1 MNNIIE
7 IKNLYKNYQTKKEE
21 IPVLRNINL
30 NIKEGELISLVGPS
44 GVGKSTL
51 LSIISGLE
59 NISSGIINKKDNLVI
74 SYMLQDNSLM
84 PFLNVLDNCLLSL
97 KIKKKYNKES
107 KKEIINL
114 LNKYGLKNYIYSYPN
129 ELSGGQKQR
138 VSLVRALSIKP
149 DLLLLDEPFSKLDYK
164 TKRDISFDIRNI
176 LKEENKTMIMVTHDI
191 EDAINLSDKVIV
203 LSPNKKSIK
212 NRYVINYDRDNDEIR
227 NKTND
232 TFLKYYNMIWR
243 DLNDI

>member
-1 MNNIIE
+1 MNNLLE
-7 IKNLYKNYQTKKEE
+7 IKNLYKNYQTINEE
-21 IPVLRNINL
+21 INVLKNINFKL
-30 NIKEGELISLVGPS
+30 KKGELLALVGPS

-59 NISSGIINKKDNLVI
+59 NKTSGKVLKDKDLVI

-84 PFLNVLDNCLLSL
+84 PFLNVLDNCSLGL

-107 KKEIINL
+107 KKEIINM
-114 LNKYGLKNYIYSYPN
+114 LNKYGLKNYIYSYPD

-138 VSLVRALSIKP
+138 VSLVRALSVNP

-164 TKRDISFDIRNI
+164 TKLDISFDIRNI
-176 LKEENKTMIMVTHDI
+176 LKKENKSMIMVTHDI
-191 EDAINLSDKVIV
+191 EEAINICDRVIILSKE
-203 LSPNKKSIK
+203 NKSIK
-212 NRYVINYDRDNDEIR
+212 SIYKINYERNIDEIK

-232 TFLKYYNMIWR
+232 KFLEYYKMIWR
-243 DLNDI
+243 DLDG

>member
-21 IPVLRNINL
+21 INVLKNINL
-30 NIKEGELISLVGPS
+30 YIKEGELISLVGES

-59 NISSGIINKKDNLVI
+59 NISSGTIKKKDNIVI

-84 PFLNVLDNCLLSL
+84 PYLNVLDNCLLSL
-97 KIKKKYNKES
+97 KIKKIYNKKS
-107 KKEIINL
+107 KKDIINL
-114 LNKYGLKNYIYSYPN
+114 LNKYGLKDYIYSYPN

-138 VSLVRALSIKP
+138 VSLVRALSVKP
-149 DLLLLDEPFSKLDYK
+149 DILLLDEPFSKLDYK
-164 TKRDISFDIRNI
+164 TKKDISLDIKKI
-176 LKEENKTMIMVTHDI
+176 VKENNMTMIMVTHDI
-191 EDAINLSDKVIV
+191 EDAVNLSDKVIV
-203 LSPNKKSIK
+203 LSKKNKSIK
-212 NRYVINYDRDNDEIR
+212 NRYVINYD

-232 TFLKYYNMIWR
+232 IFLKYYNMIWR
-243 DLNDI
+243 DLNDVR

>member
-1 MNNIIE
+1 MNNLLE
-7 IKNLYKNYQTKKEE
+7 VKNLYKNYQTINEE
-21 IPVLRNINL
+21 INVLKNINFKL
-30 NIKEGELISLVGPS
+30 KKGELLALVGPS

-59 NISSGIINKKDNLVI
+59 NKTSGKVLKDKDLVI

-84 PFLNVLDNCLLSL
+84 PYLNVLDNCLLGL

-107 KKEIINL
+107 KKEIVNM

-129 ELSGGQKQR
+129 DLSGGQKQR
-138 VSLVRALSIKP
+138 VSLVRALSVNP

-164 TKRDISFDIRNI
+164 TKLDISFDIRNI
-176 LKEENKTMIMVTHDI
+176 LKKENKTMIMVTHDI
-191 EDAINLSDKVIV
+191 EEAINICDRVIILSKE
-203 LSPNKKSIK
+203 NKSIK
-212 NRYVINYDRDNDEIR
+212 SIYNINYERNIDEIK

-232 TFLKYYNMIWR
+232 KFLEYYKMIWR
-243 DLNDI
+243 DLDG

>member
-21 IPVLRNINL
+21 INVLKNINL
-30 NIKEGELISLVGPS
+30 NIKEGELISLVGES

-59 NISSGIINKKDNLVI
+59 NISSGNIKKKDNIVI

-84 PFLNVLDNCLLSL
+84 PYLNVLDNCLLSL
-97 KIKKKYNKES
+97 KIKKIYNKNS
-107 KKEIINL
+107 KKDIINL
-114 LNKYGLKNYIYSYPN
+114 LNKYGLKDYIYSYPN

-138 VSLVRALSIKP
+138 VSLVRALSVKP
-149 DLLLLDEPFSKLDYK
+149 DILLLDEPFSKLDYK
-164 TKRDISFDIRNI
+164 TKKDISLDIKKI
-176 LKEENKTMIMVTHDI
+176 VKENNMTMIMVTHDI
-191 EDAINLSDKVIV
+191 EDAVNLSDKVIV
-203 LSPNKKSIK
+203 LSKKNKSIK
-212 NRYVINYDRDNDEIR
+212 NRYVINYD

-232 TFLKYYNMIWR
+232 IFLKYYNMIWR
-243 DLNDI
+243 DLNDVR

>member
-21 IPVLRNINL
+21 INVLKNINL
-30 NIKEGELISLVGPS
+30 NIKEGELISLVGES

-59 NISSGIINKKDNLVI
+59 NISSGTIKKKENIVI

-84 PFLNVLDNCLLSL
+84 PYLNVLDNCLLSL
-97 KIKKKYNKES
+97 KIKKIYNKNS
-107 KKEIINL
+107 KKDIINL
-114 LNKYGLKNYIYSYPN
+114 LNKYGLKDYIYSYPN

-138 VSLVRALSIKP
+138 VSLVRALSVKP
-149 DLLLLDEPFSKLDYK
+149 DILLLDEPFSKLDYK
-164 TKRDISFDIRNI
+164 TKKDISLDIKKI
-176 LKEENKTMIMVTHDI
+176 VKENNMTMIMVTHDI
-191 EDAINLSDKVIV
+191 EDAVNLSDKVIV
-203 LSPNKKSIK
+203 LSKKNKSIK
-212 NRYVINYDRDNDEIR
+212 NRYVINYD

-232 TFLKYYNMIWR
+232 IFLKYYNMIWR
-243 DLNDI
+243 DLNDVR

>member
-21 IPVLRNINL
+21 INVLKNINL
-30 NIKEGELISLVGPS
+30 NIKEGELISLVGES

-59 NISSGIINKKDNLVI
+59 NTSSGTIKKKENIVI

-84 PFLNVLDNCLLSL
+84 PYLNILDNCLLSL
-97 KIKKKYNKES
+97 KIKKIYNKNS
-107 KKEIINL
+107 KKDIINL
-114 LNKYGLKNYIYSYPN
+114 LNKYGLKDYIYSYPN

-138 VSLVRALSIKP
+138 VSLVRALSVKP
-149 DLLLLDEPFSKLDYK
+149 DILLLDEPFSKLDYK
-164 TKRDISFDIRNI
+164 TKKDISLDIKKI
-176 LKEENKTMIMVTHDI
+176 VKENNMTMIMVTHDI
-191 EDAINLSDKVIV
+191 EDAVNLSDKVIV
-203 LSPNKKSIK
+203 LSKKNKSIK
-212 NRYVINYDRDNDEIR
+212 NRYVINYD

-232 TFLKYYNMIWR
+232 IFLKYYNMIWR
-243 DLNDI
+243 DLNDVR

>member
-30 NIKEGELISLVGPS
+30 NINEGELISLVGAS

-59 NISSGIINKKDNLVI
+59 NISSGIVNKKDNLII

-97 KIKKKYNKES
+97 RIKKKYNKDS
-107 KKEIINL
+107 KNEIINL
-114 LNKYGLKNYIYSYPN
+114 LNKYGLKDYIYSYPN

-138 VSLVRALSIKP
+138 VSLVRALSVKP

-203 LSPNKKSIK
+203 LSPKKKSIK
-212 NRYVINYDRDNDEIR
+212 NRYVINYDRDNDEIK

-232 TFLKYYNMIWR
+232 TFLKYYNRIWR

>member
-21 IPVLRNINL
+21 INVLKNINL
-30 NIKEGELISLVGPS
+30 NIKEGELISLVGES

-59 NISSGIINKKDNLVI
+59 NISSGTIKKKDNIVI

-84 PFLNVLDNCLLSL
+84 PYLNVLDNCLLSL
-97 KIKKKYNKES
+97 KIKKIYNKNS
-107 KKEIINL
+107 KKDIINL
-114 LNKYGLKNYIYSYPN
+114 LNKYGLKEYIYSYPN

-138 VSLVRALSIKP
+138 VSLVRALSVKP
-149 DLLLLDEPFSKLDYK
+149 DILLLDEPFSKLDYK
-164 TKRDISFDIRNI
+164 TKKDISLDIKKIVKGN
-176 LKEENKTMIMVTHDI
+176 NMTMIMVTHDI
-191 EDAINLSDKVIV
+191 EDAVNLSDKVIV
-203 LSPNKKSIK
+203 LSKKNKSIK
-212 NRYVINYDRDNDEIR
+212 NRYVINYD

-232 TFLKYYNMIWR
+232 IFLKYYNMIWR
-243 DLNDI
+243 DLNDVR

>member
-21 IPVLRNINL
+21 INVLKNINL
-30 NIKEGELISLVGPS
+30 NIKEGELISLVGES

-59 NISSGIINKKDNLVI
+59 NISSGTIKKKDNIVI

-84 PFLNVLDNCLLSL
+84 PYLNVLDNCLLSL
-97 KIKKKYNKES
+97 KIKKIYNKNS
-107 KKEIINL
+107 KKDIINL
-114 LNKYGLKNYIYSYPN
+114 LNKYGLKDYIYSYPN

-138 VSLVRALSIKP
+138 VSLVRALSVKP
-149 DLLLLDEPFSKLDYK
+149 DILLLDEPFSKLDYK
-164 TKRDISFDIRNI
+164 TKKDISLDIKRIVKENNI
-176 LKEENKTMIMVTHDI
+176 TMIMVTHDI
-191 EDAINLSDKVIV
+191 EDAVNLSDKVIV
-203 LSPNKKSIK
+203 LSKKNKSIK
-212 NRYVINYDRDNDEIR
+212 NRYVINYD

-232 TFLKYYNMIWR
+232 IFLKYYNMIWR
-243 DLNDI
+243 DLNDVR

>member
-1 MNNIIE
+1 MNNLLE
-7 IKNLYKNYQTKKEE
+7 VKNLYKNYQTINEE
-21 IPVLRNINL
+21 INVLKNINFKL
-30 NIKEGELISLVGPS
+30 KKGELLALVGPS

-59 NISSGIINKKDNLVI
+59 NKTSGKVLKDKDLVI

-84 PFLNVLDNCLLSL
+84 PYLNVLDNCLLGL

-107 KKEIINL
+107 KKEIVNM

-129 ELSGGQKQR
+129 DLSGGQKQR
-138 VSLVRALSIKP
+138 VSLVRALSVNP

-164 TKRDISFDIRNI
+164 TKLDISFDIRNI
-176 LKEENKTMIMVTHDI
+176 LKKENKTMIMVTHDI
-191 EDAINLSDKVIV
+191 EEAINICDRVIILSKE
-203 LSPNKKSIK
+203 NKSIK
-212 NRYVINYDRDNDEIR
+212 SIYKINYERNIDEIK

-232 TFLKYYNMIWR
+232 KFLEYYKMIWR
-243 DLNDI
+243 DLDG